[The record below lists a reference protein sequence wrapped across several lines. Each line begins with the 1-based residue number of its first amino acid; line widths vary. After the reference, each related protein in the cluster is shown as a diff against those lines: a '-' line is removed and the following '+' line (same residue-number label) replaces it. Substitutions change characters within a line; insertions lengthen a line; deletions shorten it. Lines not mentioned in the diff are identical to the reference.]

1 MANIKDG
8 KASLLSQNIE
18 NGESISLHDIVDA
31 INNEDFLC
39 IDQLELIGE
48 KLGKHLAN
56 MINIFNPE
64 LVVIGGTLSTAG
76 EYLIQPIRQ
85 AVKNILSTW

>member
-1 MANIKDG
+1 M
-8 KASLLSQNIE
+8 LSTMKI
-18 NGESISLHDIVDA
+18 
-31 INNEDFLC
+31 FLC

-64 LVVIGGTLSTAG
+64 LVVIGGTLDGRGVPYPADSSR
-76 EYLIQPIRQ
+76 PS
-85 AVKNILSTW
+85 KNILSNW